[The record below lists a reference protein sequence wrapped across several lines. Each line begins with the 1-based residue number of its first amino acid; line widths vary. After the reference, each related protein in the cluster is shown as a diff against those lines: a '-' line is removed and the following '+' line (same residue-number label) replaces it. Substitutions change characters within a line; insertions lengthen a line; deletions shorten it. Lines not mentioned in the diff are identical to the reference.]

1 MNRKSIIIFSLLLFI
16 NFLLVLEANAG
27 CPSRQLTKVCNTCK
41 NQALNS
47 PQCQGNSSSS
57 STSNCPT
64 TSSCP
69 YNQSFNR
76 LKISYNISVK
86 FSNANYSYKLKLI
99 TRPDDSGKFRY
110 FVTYLDKGSG
120 KDQLIADELIGF
132 IYADS
137 ITFALPGAKF
147 GGISNPIPE
156 GILSCY
162 AYFENSTSDN
172 LIGGCNHL
180 LEADARNET
189 LLATT
194 TFATVQVTPE

>member
-1 MNRKSIIIFSLLLFI
+1 MNRKSIVIFSLLLSV
-16 NFLLVLEANAG
+16 NFLLVLEAKAH
-27 CPSRQLTKVCNTCK
+27 CPTRQLNKVCNACK
-41 NQALNS
+41 TQALNS

-64 TSSCP
+64 TSSCS
-69 YNQSFNR
+69 YNQSFDR
-76 LKISYNISVK
+76 LKTSYNISVK
-86 FSNANYSYKLKLI
+86 FSTIQYPYKIKLI
-99 TRPDDSGKFRY
+99 TRPNNSGQFKY
-110 FVTYLDKGSG
+110 SVTSYISSDEFV
-120 KDQLIADELIGF
+120 IANELIGF
-132 IYADS
+132 IYTDS

-147 GGISNPIPE
+147 GGPTHSIPE

-189 LLATT
+189 LLAITS
-194 TFATVQVTPE
+194 FATVQVTPE